1 MGYAAD
7 SQTIR
12 DRFNTQWPI
21 EQPSIPFSFADV
33 DFTPPPDAVWV
44 RLNVLPG
51 NQTQVGMGIRRR
63 FRRIG
68 IVLVQIFVPA
78 GSGDGLAKEL
88 ADSVADIF
96 MGRTVNGVIFR
107 GTGLDRLGVDG
118 TWAVWRAQTS
128 YQADECIAIS

>member
-1 MGYAAD
+1 MGWAAD
-7 SQTIR
+7 SQVIR

-21 EQPSIPFSFADV
+21 EQSTVPFSFADV
-33 DFTPPPDAVWV
+33 DYKPTPDQPWV
-44 RLNVLPG
+44 RLNVLTG
-51 NQTQVGMGIRRR
+51 NQRQVGLGKKRR

-96 MGRTVNGVIFR
+96 MGRTVSGIIFR
-107 GTGLDRLGVDG
+107 ASDLDRIGVDG
-118 TWAVWRAQTS
+118 SWALWRSTTP
-128 YQADECIAIS
+128 YQADDCIEIS